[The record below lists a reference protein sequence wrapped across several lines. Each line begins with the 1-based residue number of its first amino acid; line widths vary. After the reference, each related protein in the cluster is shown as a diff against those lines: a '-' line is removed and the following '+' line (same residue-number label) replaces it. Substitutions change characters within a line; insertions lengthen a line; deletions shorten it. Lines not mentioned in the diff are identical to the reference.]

1 MCPLLASVSVIQK
14 IKHLPHA
21 GQLFLQRIP
30 SGARTHTEFSLN
42 YTRKHTCKRT
52 KLTPIRKETNSQT
65 NCRSRAYTITHR
77 DNKYECIPTHTN
89 SESNHNQTATHTL
102 THTHSYAGRGQ
113 CGGAARKRGRSTLI
127 FMGCFAKRE
136 TLISCSFEY

>member
-1 MCPLLASVSVIQK
+1 MSTASKCERHTENKTFTTCRAI
-14 IKHLPHA
+14 
-21 GQLFLQRIP
+21 IP
-30 SGARTHTEFSLN
+30 AKNSFRGTHTHTEFSLN
-42 YTRKHTCKRT
+42 YTRKHTGKRT

-65 NCRSRAYTITHR
+65 NCRSPAYTSHTETINMNAYQHTQTLRAITTRLLH
-77 DNKYECIPTHTN
+77 TH
-89 SESNHNQTATHTL
+89 